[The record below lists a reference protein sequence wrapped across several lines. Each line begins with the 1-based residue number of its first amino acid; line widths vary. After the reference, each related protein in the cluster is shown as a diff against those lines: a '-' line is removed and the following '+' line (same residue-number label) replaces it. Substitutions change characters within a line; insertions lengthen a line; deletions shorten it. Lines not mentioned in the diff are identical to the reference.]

1 MQQNTYFDYI
11 YKIIGE
17 NLKKNPDKLFEPKGV
32 YIFIDKSLKLIWIW
46 AGLQSRLFHRYIAAN
61 WAGKLK
67 NKKEFYG
74 FKYEVVKE
82 GREPIEFQYISSEIK
97 KGTEKYR
104 FPGESRK
111 KNSKLNKIE
120 ANVSKGLNS
129 QLNQPQFQKSHGAS
143 RIYGNNNI
151 ALKINTILK
160 EIKEVHSHVKYSIQ
174 HIDKRINEIE
184 NLLKN
189 LTHS

>member
-1 MQQNTYFDYI
+1 M
-11 YKIIGE
+11 
-17 NLKKNPDKLFEPKGV
+17 
-32 YIFIDKSLKLIWIW
+32 
-46 AGLQSRLFHRYIAAN
+46 
-61 WAGKLK
+61 
-67 NKKEFYG
+67 
-74 FKYEVVKE
+74 
-82 GREPIEFQYISSEIK
+82 
-97 KGTEKYR
+97 
-104 FPGESRK
+104 
-111 KNSKLNKIE
+111 NKIE